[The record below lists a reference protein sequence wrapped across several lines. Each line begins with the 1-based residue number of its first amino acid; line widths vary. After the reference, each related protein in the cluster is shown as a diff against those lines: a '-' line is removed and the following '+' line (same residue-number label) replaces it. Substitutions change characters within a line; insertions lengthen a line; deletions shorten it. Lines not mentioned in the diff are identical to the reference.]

1 MIKVSVVIPIYNVE
15 PYIAECIVSV
25 VKQTLEDIEII
36 CVNDGTKDSSM
47 DIVKKYA
54 EKDDRFI
61 IIDKENGGLS
71 SARNAGLQQATGEYV
86 YFLDSDDWIQ
96 PDMLDELYK
105 EAHDGNLDNIYFD
118 ADVFYENDEVER
130 KNRHYM
136 SYYHRPEV
144 FDEIVSGQ
152 QLFANME
159 NQRYYRPSACL
170 QMPRRSLLLN
180 NKIQF
185 YEGILH
191 EDQLFSLQVI
201 LSAKRVKHVAHPYY
215 MRRVR
220 EDSIMTGTRL
230 FQSSYG
236 YYVCLTQFQRFLAT
250 TEIKDMAVEEA
261 IEKRLHG
268 LQTLATRD
276 ILSME
281 ESDWK
286 KELQEYP
293 LETRNAY
300 YLLVGRVYE
309 EQKRANK
316 QLQSE
321 KQKADKKMKSIRS
334 SVSYKIGKGITYL
347 PFKVK
352 SFVSSVRYRGLYC
365 ACNDIKQRLLP
376 QEETNKI
383 LVSIIIPMYNAQKYL
398 RECLDSLRMQTLSS
412 IEIICVNDGS
422 TDDTGAILEQYA
434 SKDAR
439 IHNIYQDNQGA
450 GAARNHGMKY
460 ATGEYFLFLDADDIF
475 DKRLCEETYKRA
487 VRDCADIVLF
497 EAYRYNVQ
505 TRKKEEM
512 NWVLREGLL
521 PSRIPFS
528 VKQANSQLYQITT
541 ACPWSKLFRAEF
553 VKKEQIQFQNVKN
566 ANDVFFV
573 RMALACAKRIT
584 VLRKRLITY
593 RYNDGS
599 NLQSRKKKAPIE
611 FYKAFKAL
619 KEELIRR
626 GLYVKMEQ
634 SYVNMALKESL
645 FNLESTQ
652 DKEAQ
657 RVIED
662 LLLKEG
668 FDFFGFQQYDK
679 SYFYNEKE
687 YEEYKRLINGR

>member
-15 PYIAECIVSV
+15 PYIEECIVSV

-36 CVNDGTKDSSM
+36 CVNDGTQDSSM
-47 DIVKKYA
+47 DIVKQYA

-96 PDMLDELYK
+96 PDMLEKLYRD
-105 EAHDGNLDNIYFD
+105 ACDGNLDNIYFD

-130 KNRHYM
+130 KHRHYM
-136 SYYHRPEV
+136 SYYHRPEM
-144 FDEIVSGQ
+144 FGEIVSGQ
-152 QLFANME
+152 QLFADME

-236 YYVCLTQFQRFLAT
+236 YYVCLMQFQRFLAT
-250 TEIKDMAVEEA
+250 TEIEDAAVEEA
-261 IEKRLHG
+261 IDKRLHG

-309 EQKRANK
+309 EQKRANR

-321 KQKADKKMKSIRS
+321 KQKADKKINGIRS

-347 PFKVK
+347 PSKVK

-376 QEETNKI
+376 LEETNKI

-422 TDDTGAILEQYA
+422 TDDTGAILEQY
-434 SKDAR
+434 SSIDAR

-450 GAARNHGMKY
+450 GAARNHGMQY

-475 DKRLCEETYKRA
+475 DKRLCEETYRRA

-497 EAYRYNVQ
+497 EAYRYNIQ
-505 TRKKEEM
+505 TGKKEEM

-528 VKQANSQLYQITT
+528 VKQANDKLYQITT

-553 VKKEQIQFQNVKN
+553 VKKEQLQFQNVKN

-573 RMALACAKRIT
+573 RTALACAKRIT
-584 VLRKRLITY
+584 VLKKRLITY

-599 NLQSRKKKAPIE
+599 NLQSGKKKAPIE

-662 LLLKEG
+662 LLLREG

-687 YEEYKRLINGR
+687 YEEYKRLINSR